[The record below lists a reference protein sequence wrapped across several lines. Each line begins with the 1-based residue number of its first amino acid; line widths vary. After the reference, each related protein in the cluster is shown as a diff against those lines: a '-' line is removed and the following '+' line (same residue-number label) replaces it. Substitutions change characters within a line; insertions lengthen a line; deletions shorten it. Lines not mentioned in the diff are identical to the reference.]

1 MRLRYNAPVVLTFA
15 LLAILILMLNAS
27 IMPRLSPRYFALG
40 STVDW
45 GSLTDW
51 FRLFSHPLGHASWTQ
66 LTGNLAFVLLL
77 GPPLEARYGSRW
89 LLLLMLITAFTA
101 AIVHVLLFKGM
112 LLGAGGIV
120 FLLLVLTALADLRAG
135 ELPLTVVLLAVVFIS
150 SEVLFATHSNAAQL
164 AHLIGGGIGAV
175 AGLLLRR

>member
-1 MRLRYNAPVVLTFA
+1 MYVAAAARPREPWRRLQAPARCRMLDAVNAAKQLPAMRLRYNAPVVLTFA

-45 GSLTDW
+45 GSLADW

-77 GPPLEARYGSRW
+77 GPPW
-89 LLLLMLITAFTA
+89 K
-101 AIVHVLLFKGM
+101 H
-112 LLGAGGIV
+112 
-120 FLLLVLTALADLRAG
+120 
-135 ELPLTVVLLAVVFIS
+135 
-150 SEVLFATHSNAAQL
+150 AT
-164 AHLIGGGIGAV
+164 AV
-175 AGLLLRR
+175 AGCSC

>member
-1 MRLRYNAPVVLTFA
+1 MRLRYNAPVILTFS
-15 LLAILILMLNAS
+15 LLAILILVLNAS
-27 IMPRLSPRYFALG
+27 VMPRLSYRYFALG

-45 GSLTDW
+45 RSVADW
-51 FRLFSHPLGHASWTQ
+51 FRLFSHPFGHTNWAQ

-77 GPPLEARYGSRW
+77 GPPLEARYGGRW

-101 AIVHVLLFKGM
+101 AIVHLLLFKGM

-120 FLLLVLTALADLRAG
+120 FLLLALTALADLRAG
-135 ELPLTVVLLAVVFIS
+135 VLPLTVVLLVVVFVS
-150 SEVLFATHSNAAQL
+150 SEVLFATHGRTAQL
-164 AHLIGGGIGAV
+164 AHLVGGGVGAV